1 MKTTLLLILISFIS
15 LISCHSISQKGINLI
30 KEFEGCI
37 LKAYQ
42 DSVGVWTIGYGTT
55 SADKS
60 ITGTTI
66 YEGLTITQETADSWL
81 SLSVNN
87 KYGKNVDSFDSIY
100 HWNQNE
106 FDALCSFAY
115 NIGSINGLV
124 NNGNRAKSEIPD
136 KMLLY
141 VNAGGQKLDGLV
153 RRRKAEVDLYKNGI
167 SVSGGDSG
175 QASNGKCSSG
185 NGICITTDDC
195 TKSGGSYVS
204 GKCPNDPNNVK
215 CCNKQCSY
223 NGKQGECKFVD
234 DCKNG
239 NVYSGLCPGNN
250 NFKCCIQTTTQVE
263 KCSYNGNSGE
273 CKNPNNCNGQ
283 VISGLCSGGNDNKC
297 CIVEK
302 CSYNG
307 KSGVCKNP
315 NNCNGQVIS
324 GLCSGSNDNKCCI
337 VENCSYNGKS
347 GVCKNPNNCNGQ
359 VVSGL
364 CSGGND
370 NKCCI

>member
-1 MKTTLLLILISFIS
+1 MKVSLFLILLSFIS
-15 LISCHSISQKGINLI
+15 LISCHSISQNGINLI
-30 KEFEGCI
+30 KQFEGCR

-60 ITGTTI
+60 ITGTNI
-66 YEGLTITQETADSWL
+66 YKGLTITQQTADKWL
-81 SLSVNN
+81 KLSVNN
-87 KYGKNVDSFDSIY
+87 KYGKNVDSFDSKY

-115 NIGSINGLV
+115 NIGSINQLV
-124 NNGNRAKSEIPD
+124 DNGKRAKSVIPE

-141 VNAGGQKLDGLV
+141 VKANGQKLSGLV
-153 RRRKAEVDLYKNGI
+153 RRREAEVNLYKHGTY
-167 SVSGGDSG
+167 SSSGGSSSG
-175 QASNGKCSSG
+175 SSSGTASNSKCSSG
-185 NGICITTDDC
+185 NGICITTDAC
-195 TKSGGSYVS
+195 TKSGGTYVA

-215 CCNKQCSY
+215 CCNKKCSY
-223 NGKQGECKFVD
+223 NGKQGECKFTG
-234 DCKNG
+234 DCNG
-239 NVYSGLCPGNN
+239 DVIGGLCPGNS
-250 NFKCCIQTTTQVE
+250 NFKCCIPKSTSTSQGGGS
-263 KCSYNGNSGE
+263 CSYNGKSGQ
-273 CKNPNNCNGQ
+273 CKNPNNCNGR
-283 VISGLCSGGNDNKC
+283 VIAGLYPGGNDNKC

-315 NNCNGQVIS
+315 NNCNGQVI
-324 GLCSGSNDNKCCI
+324 G
-337 VENCSYNGKS
+337 
-347 GVCKNPNNCNGQ
+347 
-359 VVSGL
+359 GL